1 MILTNL
7 PIPAALMRQLNEYL
21 VLPADPD
28 QSSMNEGRQQN
39 RVILGARN
47 LAHINSHATQRATQ
61 NLTRLPTLTVQSSLF
76 PTNWFHLLLTSKV
89 HDRGPLL
96 SGLECRQTFT
106 MNVIARHACA
116 GPGTADFAQC

>member
-76 PTNWFHLLLTSKV
+76 QPTGSIFCLLLKYMIVGLSYLASSV
-89 HDRGPLL
+89 DRL
-96 SGLECRQTFT
+96 SQ
-106 MNVIARHACA
+106 
-116 GPGTADFAQC
+116 